1 MFYRGDDI
9 MLEIHLNMYHA
20 VALAAG
26 LYWLGSFL
34 CEKVPVFKRY
44 CIPAP
49 LVGGVCFAAVNTA
62 LYGTGTA
69 FISFDDTLQVVFM
82 NIFFTTVG
90 FTVSLQQLKRG
101 GKSVLLCLILAI
113 VITCAQNALGVLVV
127 GSFGADPRLGLCAGS
142 ISMIGGPGTAAAYGQ
157 VMEDMGIAGA
167 SVAGLAC
174 ATFGLVAGSAM
185 GGPTATRRIKKQGL
199 KCTCKTSAASGGE
212 GDGTFRTS
220 GSRFV
225 NGFMLLMLA
234 LGIGSFIGTELS
246 KASGITFPSYI
257 GAMITAAVVRNVID
271 LAKRDFP
278 LEEVEVVGNMSLSLF
293 LAMALAGLQLWLL
306 VGLAVPLV
314 ATLAAQMA
322 MMYLFAYFVVFNVMG
337 RDYEAA
343 VMTAGFVGFGMGA
356 TSNAM
361 ANMQAITKR
370 CGPAPVAYFAIPMV
384 GSLFID
390 FLNALVITGA
400 LNFLTK

>member
-127 GSFGADPRLGLCAGS
+127 GSFGATR
-142 ISMIGGPGTAAAYGQ
+142 
-157 VMEDMGIAGA
+157 
-167 SVAGLAC
+167 
-174 ATFGLVAGSAM
+174 GSA
-185 GGPTATRRIKKQGL
+185 
-199 KCTCKTSAASGGE
+199 SAQAR
-212 GDGTFRTS
+212 FR
-220 GSRFV
+220 
-225 NGFMLLMLA
+225 
-234 LGIGSFIGTELS
+234 
-246 KASGITFPSYI
+246 
-257 GAMITAAVVRNVID
+257 
-271 LAKRDFP
+271 
-278 LEEVEVVGNMSLSLF
+278 
-293 LAMALAGLQLWLL
+293 
-306 VGLAVPLV
+306 
-314 ATLAAQMA
+314 
-322 MMYLFAYFVVFNVMG
+322 
-337 RDYEAA
+337 
-343 VMTAGFVGFGMGA
+343 
-356 TSNAM
+356 
-361 ANMQAITKR
+361 
-370 CGPAPVAYFAIPMV
+370 
-384 GSLFID
+384 
-390 FLNALVITGA
+390 
-400 LNFLTK
+400 